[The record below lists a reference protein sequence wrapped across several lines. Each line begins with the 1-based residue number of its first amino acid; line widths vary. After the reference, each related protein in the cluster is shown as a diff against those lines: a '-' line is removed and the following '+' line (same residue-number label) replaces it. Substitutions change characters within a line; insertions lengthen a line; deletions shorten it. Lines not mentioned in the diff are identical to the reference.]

1 MKTYPKIEYWNKG
14 RFGEYCYNFLKLDGS
29 NLRYA
34 FSRKRGWYKFGS
46 RNVMIDENTPILG
59 EGVTIFLNTWADEL
73 EKIFKQKEYRNIDQF
88 IAFGEFYGENSF
100 AGQHV
105 DTDIKKVSIFDIDQ
119 YKKGFVPPRQFIED
133 FGHLD
138 IPKVIYQ
145 GEYTQEMI
153 DDVRNNK
160 FGLKEGVVSKGVYKS
175 KGKDVVWSCKIKTNE
190 WLQKVKVKF
199 GEKSL
204 LEEVNGDRELFNLIN
219 R

>member
-1 MKTYPKIEYWNKG
+1 MKTYPKMDYWNKG
-14 RFGEYCYNFLKLDGS
+14 RFGEYCYLFNKLDGS
-29 NLRYA
+29 NLRYQ

-119 YKKGFVPPRQFIED
+119 YKKGFVPPKQFIED
-133 FGHLD
+133 FGHLN
-138 IPKVIYQ
+138 IPKVFYQ

-153 DDVRNNK
+153 DEVRNNK
-160 FGLKEGVVSKGVYKS
+160 ILKEGVVSKGVYKS

-190 WLQKVKVKF
+190 WLQKVKEKF
-199 GEKSL
+199 GEKLL
-204 LEEVNGDRELFNLIN
+204 LEEVNGNKELFNLIN
-219 R
+219 I